1 MESTEEPEGSEEH
14 PQSWRSGEDDGPR
27 PLSNALLP
35 QGPGCDQHLRQDL
48 RQNTSPQLPRGPYIP
63 ARQMEEP
70 WGPVEKRSGVLPS
83 IPMLPAVPKS
93 ARRGR
98 MKAEPKEKR
107 KGGGVQRRLP
117 HLNKEEP
124 SS

>member
-1 MESTEEPEGSEEH
+1 MK
-14 PQSWRSGEDDGPR
+14 
-27 PLSNALLP
+27 
-35 QGPGCDQHLRQDL
+35 
-48 RQNTSPQLPRGPYIP
+48 
-63 ARQMEEP
+63 EP
-70 WGPVEKRSGVLPS
+70 WGPVEKRSGVLSS

-117 HLNKEEP
+117 HQNKEEP